1 MALANSV
8 RASQAVPEGASP
20 GGMTETARIAALIV
34 DDNAHMRAI
43 VATLLHALGVTEIKQ
58 ATDGA
63 DARAM
68 LGQWRPDLI
77 VIDQNMQPVSGTEFA
92 RALRRTSENCY
103 DTPIIMLTAHTERSI
118 VEAARDSGID
128 EILAKPISAKAL
140 LQRLHAVTHER
151 RSFVKSVDY
160 VGPDRRRRSS
170 QDYSGPRR
178 RESDGWGDNTYSL
191 E

>member
-1 MALANSV
+1 MN
-8 RASQAVPEGASP
+8 
-20 GGMTETARIAALIV
+20 ETANIAALVV

-43 VATLLHALGVTEIKQ
+43 VATLLHALGVCEIKQ
-58 ATDGA
+58 AADGA
-63 DARAM
+63 EARAT
-68 LGQWRPDLI
+68 LTQWRPDLI
-77 VIDQNMQPVSGTEFA
+77 IVDQHMKPVSGTEFA

-103 DTPIIMLTAHTERSI
+103 DAPIIMLTAHTERAI

-151 RSFVKSVDY
+151 RSFVRTPDY

-170 QDYSGPRR
+170 KDYLGPRR
-178 RESDGWGDNTYSL
+178 RESDTWGGDTYSL

>member
-1 MALANSV
+1 MALANPAYSGQT
-8 RASQAVPEGASP
+8 APEGRHGA
-20 GGMTETARIAALIV
+20 TETARIAALIV

-43 VATLLHALGVTEIKQ
+43 VATLLHALGINETRQ
-58 ATDGA
+58 AADGA
-63 DARAM
+63 EARAV
-68 LGQWRPDLI
+68 LAHWRPDL
-77 VIDQNMQPVSGTEFA
+77 VVVDQNMRPVSGTEFA
-92 RALRRTSENCY
+92 RTLRRNSENCY
-103 DTPIIMLTAHTERSI
+103 DTPIIMLTAHTERAI

-151 RSFVKSVDY
+151 RSFVRAGDY

-170 QDYSGPRR
+170 VNYMGPRR
-178 RESDGWGDNTYSL
+178 RESDAWGENTYSL